1 MEPVF
6 ESLHDWAHRHEI
18 DRYFIRWRDKR
29 HKRHEQFSLL
39 AVDRIIPAETQEFLS
54 KSGPSIMEAML
65 EAISGTSVN
74 QPVTKLMLRA
84 DQESVSRTFARVVS
98 MWTSSPMVCL
108 SSGTCSMPSAAW
120 LKPEN
125 GRSMSQARK
134 SGTSTKV
141 YSLPGNSLGPL

>member
-1 MEPVF
+1 MCPLQIKTGSITWNPYS
-6 ESLHDWAHRHEI
+6 ESLHDWAYRHGI

-39 AVDRIIPAETQEFLS
+39 AWHRIIPAETQEFLS
-54 KSGPSIMEAML
+54 KSGPSIIEAML

-84 DQESVSRTFARVVS
+84 DQESVSRDLRQSRLDVNEFS
-98 MWTSSPMVCL
+98 MVCL
-108 SSGTCSMPSAAW
+108 SNGTFSMPSAAW

-125 GRSMSQARK
+125 GRSMSQVRK
-134 SGTSTKV
+134 FGT
-141 YSLPGNSLGPL
+141 